1 MLHMDSLTC
10 LTPEGRISSLHPTL
24 TVSDYL
30 VQKLLHK
37 VRIGLCDS
45 PDQNTRWLLIA
56 EHIPHIDNAHFY
68 NLSAL
73 QPPQNLGIHSTL
85 SIIVQGI
92 PNTLSVL
99 PPSIFLY
106 PCLNLYTLHTSGALI
121 TICLKVKMY
130 QSIYYLIL
138 LTRIASSPSQLLV

>member
-1 MLHMDSLTC
+1 MLCMDSLTC
-10 LTPEGRISSLHPTL
+10 LAPEGRISSLHVTL

-73 QPPQNLGIHSTL
+73 LPPQNLGIHSIL
-85 SIIVQGI
+85 LIIVQGI
-92 PNTLSVL
+92 PL
-99 PPSIFLY
+99 PR
-106 PCLNLYTLHTSGALI
+106 LNLYTLHTSGALI

-130 QSIYYLIL
+130 QSIYYIIL
-138 LTRIASSPSQLLV
+138 LTRITSSPSQLLV